1 MWRAASW
8 NAVGVQLPPR
18 GCCRVRVVGPV
29 AKDVGQLRPRSL
41 PQRSVAIPRRHR
53 PVLMRKAAHWHSLL
67 AGHVLKTSPR
77 PHSGAASREALWQ
90 SLAARE
96 PHPAAL
102 QWRLTTA
109 ARAAHLAGSATSYLA
124 SFDPLG
130 KVYVVVL
137 RGHFRPPDAPSTRA
151 RRLFLVLEAKGRAY
165 LAHGCTSA
173 RRLHLASLGHLHAYV
188 PRLPVRDGLWGHTMV
203 VGGPFPGGP
212 RPLKNVAVVVWQGA
226 DAPASDPP
234 LMQVRSDGAGFFVL
248 KLASGAYTL
257 RLSVSGGGPPAPT
270 TVTVK
275 AGRPVAAGVYEDVP

>member
-1 MWRAASW
+1 MVTGRERTVVTAEVSLMRRALVVTVLIAFLMLVVSDAAS
-8 NAVGVQLPPR
+8 A
-18 GCCRVRVVGPV
+18 
-29 AKDVGQLRPRSL
+29 ALRPCSR
-41 PQRSVAIPRRHR
+41 ATAGAR
-53 PVLMRKAAHWHSLL
+53 PPVW
-67 AGHVLKTSPR
+67 VQ
-77 PHSGAASREALWQ
+77 REALWQ

-109 ARAAHLAGSATSYLA
+109 GRAAHLAGSATSYL
-124 SFDPLG
+124 SCSDPLD

-137 RGHFRPPDAPSTRA
+137 RGHFRPPDAPGTRA
-151 RRLFLVLEAKGRAY
+151 RRLYLVLEAKGHAY

-173 RRLHLASLGHLHAYV
+173 RRLDLAPLGHLHAHV
-188 PRLPVRDGLWGHTMV
+188 PRLPVRDGLWGQTMV

-212 RPLKNVAVVVWQGA
+212 RPLAHTAIVIWQGA

-234 LMQVRSDGAGFFVL
+234 LMQVRSDGAGFFSL
-248 KLASGAYTL
+248 KPAPGAYTL
-257 RLSVSGGGPPAPT
+257 RLSVSGGGPLAPT